1 MSNQRRIRILSV
13 DDHPLMREGIAI
25 LISGQADMELIAQAS
40 NGSEA
45 IEYFCEY
52 EPDITLM
59 DLKLPDMS
67 GIDVMSMIRAKCSEA
82 RIIAFTTY
90 EGDVEIQRALAAGAR
105 SYILKSMPPGD
116 IVDIIRKVS
125 SGKKY
130 IPPAV
135 AMQLAEH
142 LSDEPLTQREIE
154 VLRHVSAGYSNK
166 IIAADLS
173 LSEHTVKGHLKTIL
187 SKLGANDRT
196 HAVTI
201 ALHRGLLHV

>member
-1 MSNQRRIRILSV
+1 MSTQRPIRILSV
-13 DDHPLMREGIAI
+13 DDHPLMREGIAT
-25 LISGQADMELIAQAS
+25 LINNQPDMVLVAQAA
-40 NGSEA
+40 NGREA
-45 IEYFCEY
+45 VKYFCDY
-52 EPDITLM
+52 EPDIILM

-67 GIDVMSMIRAKCSEA
+67 GIDVMSAIRAKCPEA
-82 RIIAFTTY
+82 RIIIFTTF

-105 SYILKSMPPGD
+105 SYTLKSMPPGD
-116 IVDIIRKVS
+116 IADIIRKVS
-125 SGKKY
+125 AGKKC

-142 LSDEPLTQREIE
+142 LSDEPLTKREIE
-154 VLRHVSAGYSNK
+154 VLRHVSAGCSNK
-166 IIAADLS
+166 IIAADLA

-201 ALHRGLLHV
+201 ALNRGLIHV